1 MSRLEQLTAAIDS
14 LPAELSPVQQRLQ
27 HLLDAGELRDLRA
40 YAVGL
45 NDMAYALTSEE
56 TTLAPLRKIVGTL
69 S

>member
-27 HLLDAGELRDLRA
+27 HLLDAGELRDLRT

-45 NDMAYALTSEE
+45 NDMAYADR
-56 TTLAPLRKIVGTL
+56 AKRGG
-69 S
+69 